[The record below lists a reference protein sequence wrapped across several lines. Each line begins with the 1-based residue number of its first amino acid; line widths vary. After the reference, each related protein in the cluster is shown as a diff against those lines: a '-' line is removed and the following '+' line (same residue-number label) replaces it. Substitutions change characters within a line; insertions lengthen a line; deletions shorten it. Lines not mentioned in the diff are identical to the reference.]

1 MVRPGIL
8 LSQGCL
14 HLVDEAPR
22 LKRPVHA
29 IYPDKPRYHE
39 VQNLALEGI
48 QAVTRKLSDTTPSL

>member
-1 MVRPGIL
+1 M
-8 LSQGCL
+8 SQGCL